1 MIDSKTKTIKALGIN
16 NVDIPI
22 NATYWDN
29 HSINDIKTINGESIF
44 SDGGGNID
52 LQMGIEITYSNLKT
66 LRDNNRLSIGQQY
79 RITDYVTTTTQINT
93 QSAGHQFDIIVT
105 ADGKN
110 SLNEIARV
118 CLHDGDTY
126 FSNVNLESWRIWYC
140 LDNDTE
146 RFIWADSEGTGV
158 IYRMIDDNNN
168 DCPYDFKNIQ
178 FTRDSSWLNLHKS
191 KFDNLKKSKNQT
203 KLDFYT
209 FSKTSGTTTVS
220 VSDGSLNN
228 HCRNNIICE
237 YFDSENKR
245 MLNDTIFIGDICESN
260 SFGKGNNNNTFGSCK
275 FNIVGDTCRD
285 NIVYSLF
292 NNNIGYGFNN
302 NQIGFFSNCNVGCDF
317 SSNTSSGE
325 ISLCNFGNFIS
336 CGSLPSMKNV
346 IFDNEIIKGNL
357 NDIALYTG
365 QNAYVA
371 LEELSENDSEILFTK
386 RNDVYYLV
394 SVAEHERKFEIIY
407 DLGIFVSDE
416 DAYNAAKDFNVIR
429 NPKVLFIK
437 YITGDKTV
445 YIIQM
450 VNLNGDGSGFANQY
464 LLTNGEIK
472 SRKCNFSNIS
482 IGDVS
487 EWVKIQDRDNILYSN
502 GYKVLTTSDESRYLT
517 SDSDITIDKSVTFK
531 GDVDFSNANIIGDN
545 LVNKSH
551 IDEINEHI
559 KENERVTAFAFD
571 ELVTRYETLEKAIS
585 NLQIQM
591 NNILEI

>member
-1 MIDSKTKTIKALGIN
+1 
-16 NVDIPI
+16 
-22 NATYWDN
+22 
-29 HSINDIKTINGESIF
+29 
-44 SDGGGNID
+44 
-52 LQMGIEITYSNLKT
+52 
-66 LRDNNRLSIGQQY
+66 
-79 RITDYVTTTTQINT
+79 
-93 QSAGHQFDIIVT
+93 
-105 ADGKN
+105 
-110 SLNEIARV
+110 
-118 CLHDGDTY
+118 
-126 FSNVNLESWRIWYC
+126 
-140 LDNDTE
+140 
-146 RFIWADSEGTGV
+146 
-158 IYRMIDDNNN
+158 
-168 DCPYDFKNIQ
+168 
-178 FTRDSSWLNLHKS
+178 
-191 KFDNLKKSKNQT
+191 
-203 KLDFYT
+203 
-209 FSKTSGTTTVS
+209 
-220 VSDGSLNN
+220 
-228 HCRNNIICE
+228 
-237 YFDSENKR
+237 
-245 MLNDTIFIGDICESN
+245 
-260 SFGKGNNNNTFGSCK
+260 
-275 FNIVGDTCRD
+275 
-285 NIVYSLF
+285 
-292 NNNIGYGFNN
+292 
-302 NQIGFFSNCNVGCDF
+302 
-317 SSNTSSGE
+317 
-325 ISLCNFGNFIS
+325 
-336 CGSLPSMKNV
+336 
-346 IFDNEIIKGNL
+346 
-357 NDIALYTG
+357 
-365 QNAYVA
+365 
-371 LEELSENDSEILFTK
+371 
-386 RNDVYYLV
+386 
-394 SVAEHERKFEIIY
+394 
-407 DLGIFVSDE
+407 VSDE